1 MEKPKSKR
9 AQEATPLLAL
19 AGRHRQ
25 QIQDDDIESQE
36 QQSSSSAHATS
47 PTPPLAARRWSQP
60 PTLEVIHEGGPAHE
74 GEYSSSSSSLTQHD
88 VYENYNALSG
98 QVVWPPQGMSWPPHY
113 SPTTSSS
120 SSSSSRSFDIEDL
133 DEIFRTPS
141 HTTSR
146 KLRQMH
152 LLLIYAAMVSIP
164 IVAFV
169 SIIQSIEYFDDSKDG
184 RRHGAHSIPTY
195 SQRHHRHFHR
205 IVEMSRLTNLNY
217 TDIVFS
223 SDTLFDI
230 STVPTNISF
239 GDLASMM
246 VPIYFQTTVDMCIST
261 IDPLNNN
268 TIDIM
273 PDEVFVLR
281 KTILKTR
288 DLLDIFS
295 PVYPRK
301 VRLLGHEKKDKK
313 KKKDKQTN
321 EGKKKGKG
329 KNRSQSEEVMHKMR
343 MNHHSVVDVWKI
355 LRRFLDDGYTLIGD
369 FQDLAHAKVKYTP
382 ERLHMYQGQVW
393 NWKEEFVAFVAQNHE
408 GIMDYLSHACP
419 DKRENQEKESNKTS
433 QSRRKEERGYIENT
447 PKCSYSRSK
456 LSHLFWKDTPIS
468 QLPDGNADEASAVLG
483 QLGSAQLNRTL
494 VYLVH
499 TLGAEDV
506 VGDQAV
512 NEDVHKLYHNLRKEI
527 RSFLDSVDLFGQLLF
542 PGRSSEQH
550 NEEVLLLKETKKLL
564 GDLNDEVVAYSKYLQ
579 WNEHPAEQLQLK
591 SFITVD
597 WRDFRNWA
605 QEVDLKGN
613 LQSLADE
620 MTTAEN
626 EGSPRE

>member
-1 MEKPKSKR
+1 MR

-25 QIQDDDIESQE
+25 QIQDDDIKSQE
-36 QQSSSSAHATS
+36 RQTSSSAHATS
-47 PTPPLAARRWSQP
+47 TTPPLAARRWSQP
-60 PTLEVIHEGGPAHE
+60 PSLAVIHEGGPAHE
-74 GEYSSSSSSLTQHD
+74 WEYSSSFSSLTQHD
-88 VYENYNALSG
+88 VYENYNALSA

-113 SPTTSSS
+113 LPTSSSSS
-120 SSSSSRSFDIEDL
+120 SSSSSRSFDIKGL

-152 LLLIYAAMVSIP
+152 LLLIFAAMVSVP
-164 IVAFV
+164 IVALV
-169 SIIQSIEYFDDSKDG
+169 SMIQSKEYFDYNKGG
-184 RRHGAHSIPTY
+184 RRHGVHSMPTY

-217 TDIVFS
+217 TDLEFS
-223 SDTLFDI
+223 SDAVFDI

-246 VPIYFQTTVDMCIST
+246 VPIYFQAAVDMCIST

-295 PVYPRK
+295 PVYPKK
-301 VRLLGHEKKDKK
+301 VRLLGHEKKDKQK
-313 KKKDKQTN
+313 N
-321 EGKKKGKG
+321 GGKEKRKG
-329 KNRSQSEEVMHKMR
+329 KNRSHSEEVLHKMR

-355 LRRFLDDGYTLIGD
+355 LRRFLDDGYMLIGD
-369 FQDLAHAKVKYTP
+369 FQDLAHAKLKYTP
-382 ERLHMYQGQVW
+382 ERLRMYQGQVW

-408 GIMDYLSHACP
+408 GIMVYLSHACP
-419 DKRENQEKESNKTS
+419 DKTEKREQRELSSASNKTS
-433 QSRRKEERGYIENT
+433 SQSQRRKEREYIENT

-468 QLPDGNADEASAVLG
+468 QLPDGNADEASSVLG

-494 VYLVH
+494 VYLGH

-512 NEDVHKLYHNLRKEI
+512 NKDVHKLYHNLRKEI

-550 NEEVLLLKETKKLL
+550 NEDVLLLRETKKLL

-579 WNEHPAEQLQLK
+579 WNEYPEEQLQLK

-605 QEVDLKGN
+605 QEVDLNGK

-620 MTTAEN
+620 MTCVQN
-626 EGSPRE
+626 EGSLRE